1 METSGADMSPATGAE
16 DGNPCKRQ
24 KMVMGNKGNY
34 VLFSCYD
41 EPEKYVE
48 ANMEM
53 LESFQCR
60 LASVVNHTDPC
71 TLPNGKQFWRAGMT
85 RAMLISMIRSLTLGE
100 LVVSKGVAI
109 SEALA
114 TLEYE
119 GVNIGSTAPQ
129 PSVDHPRV
137 GVGFAK
143 EAAGSSRDA
152 LVSLCEQI
160 ADAILQWPRLET
172 AMECALG
179 SVQQVRFAAVQS
191 KMPTRNGMNLS
202 VTSDRAWIRFADRP
216 KTDGG
221 DTAGMSFVNKLVC
234 SNPRWFSESVIAL
247 GVVHYRLCCKLGD
260 PEFTRSRDEKSFKR
274 LVQEIEA
281 DPFDSFFCVRM
292 DICKAV
298 CESRTRKELNKGE
311 RFYNDVRQAIIEFS
325 RETATDSDARPTLMV
340 QYSRAIVTFVE
351 NMMTSMPVCARIFSA
366 ACSDESGTTPERTA
380 LKKALKTRGVSVI
393 RWIEERDAHVRPL
406 VFPPNWREM
415 AASSCY
421 GPSVLLS
428 FESLR

>member
-1 METSGADMSPATGAE
+1 
-16 DGNPCKRQ
+16 
-24 KMVMGNKGNY
+24 
-34 VLFSCYD
+34 
-41 EPEKYVE
+41 
-48 ANMEM
+48 
-53 LESFQCR
+53 
-60 LASVVNHTDPC
+60 
-71 TLPNGKQFWRAGMT
+71 
-85 RAMLISMIRSLTLGE
+85 MLISMIRSLTLGE
-100 LVVSKGVAI
+100 LVISKGVTVP
-109 SEALA
+109 EALA

-119 GVNIGSTAPQ
+119 GVSIGSTAARPA
-129 PSVDHPRV
+129 VEHPRV
-137 GVGFAK
+137 GVGFPKAT
-143 EAAGSSRDA
+143 AGASRDA
-152 LVSLCEQI
+152 LVSLCGQI

-172 AMECALG
+172 AMESALG
-179 SVQQVRFAAVQS
+179 SHGSEAVVHS
-191 KMPTRNGMNLS
+191 KMSTRNGMNLS

-221 DTAGMSFVNKLVC
+221 DMGGLSFVNRLVC

-260 PEFTRSRDEKSFKR
+260 SEFTRSRDEKSFKR

-281 DPFDSFFCVRM
+281 DPLGSFFCVRM
-292 DICKAV
+292 DMCKAAS
-298 CESRTRKELNKGE
+298 EQRTRKELNKGE

-380 LKKALKTRGVSVI
+380 LKKALKTRGVTVI
-393 RWIEERDAHVRPL
+393 RWIEERDSQVKPL

-428 FESLR
+428 FDGLR